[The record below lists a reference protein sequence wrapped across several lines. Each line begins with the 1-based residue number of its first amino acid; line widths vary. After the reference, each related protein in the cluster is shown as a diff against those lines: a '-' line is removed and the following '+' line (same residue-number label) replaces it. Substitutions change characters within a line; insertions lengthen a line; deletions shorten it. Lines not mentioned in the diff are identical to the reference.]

1 MLKRKRS
8 TISPTQRTLAYY
20 RNQGVTVAVTERWNP
35 HARLRQDLFGFCDL
49 IALDAGI
56 VAVQV
61 TSTGVASRVEK
72 IKAEPRAAEW
82 IEAGGRIEVHGW
94 RKLVA
99 YRKDGTKAARPRMAL
114 RIVRMTICCG
124 RWVVDET
131 SDANERESNEG

>member
-1 MLKRKRS
+1 M
-8 TISPTQRTLAYY
+8 TPTQRTLAYY
-20 RNQGVTVAVTERWNP
+20 RNRGVTVAVTERWNP

-61 TSTGVASRVEK
+61 TASGVASRVEK

-99 YRKDGTKAARPRMAL
+99 YRKDGTKSARPRMAL
-114 RIVRMTICCG
+114 RIVRMERAG
-124 RWVVDET
+124 GEWVLNET
-131 SDANERESNEG
+131 SDVNERVSSES

>member
-1 MLKRKRS
+1 MRKKS
-8 TISPTQRTLAYY
+8 TSPTQRTLAYY
-20 RNQGVTVAVTERWNP
+20 RNQDVTVAVTERWNP

-61 TSTGVASRVEK
+61 TSTGVSSRVEK
-72 IKAEPRAAEW
+72 IKAEPRAVEW

-94 RKLVA
+94 RKLTA

-114 RIVRMTICCG
+114 RIVRMTRVCG
-124 RWVVDET
+124 GWVTDET
-131 SDANERESNEG
+131 SDANERKSNES